1 MRVTFDFSWIAR
13 VVGSGLLTVLLFAT
27 ASNAQLLDFPPVTHP
42 SLLPPGSW
50 AYALPFIEMTKR
62 DVGGGDHPEWVQGK
76 TSYDGTYLTIQGFPQ
91 WITFPNAPFWYQ
103 AVSVGQASDEPLSVA
118 PCGVPTEG
126 GVVPQPIECGNFTTK
141 VRVDSYT
148 GAMVGGTSTD
158 LVFRGHVILSHF
170 ACSDGVSVY
179 PNCGTGGFGE
189 VIDLDANGT
198 LLTGKVVEM
207 GSQYV
212 DATTARF
219 NFRVQVTGGLLAGAA
234 LGNNKFDSNAFDLG
248 VDVTSANFTGSFA
261 AGAFSGAAK
270 GVGGGIQKV
279 AGLAQCTGLVN
290 GRVWNDINHNN
301 LQDAGEPGLPG
312 AAVTLTKTGLP
323 VKSTTSDTNGVYA
336 FPYVCGGDN
345 QLDVS
350 PPTGFMSSA
359 PASRIVT
366 VPAGGIV
373 SGVNFGFFAV
383 PTGNYASYKQS
394 AWGAKPKAGNAAQLL
409 ASNFDAVYPTGEV
422 VIGIPD
428 TVGRYSITMTG
439 APVIQTFLPQGGP
452 PAALT
457 KSYVDPISLWKPKHN
472 GKFGH
477 HKMISQLAGNVM
489 ALQLNVDFSNKAIT
503 RFGFASL
510 RVVPGGPLA
519 GQSVGQVL
527 ALANRVLGGDAVPT
541 GLTLQQIN
549 DVVERINRNYESG
562 GVDFGYLQP

>member
-1 MRVTFDFSWIAR
+1 MRVTFDRSRIAR
-13 VVGSGLLTVLLFAT
+13 VVGSGLLTLLLFAT
-27 ASNAQLLDFPPVTHP
+27 ASSAQLLDFPPPTHP
-42 SLLPPGSW
+42 SLLPAGSW
-50 AYALPFIEMTKR
+50 TYALPFIEMTKR

-76 TSYDGTYLTIQGFPQ
+76 TTYDGTYLTIQGFPQ

-118 PCGVPTEG
+118 PCGVPNEG
-126 GVVPQPIECGNFTTK
+126 GVPNLPIECGNFTTK

-170 ACSDGVSVY
+170 ACADGSSVY
-179 PNCGTGGFGE
+179 PNCPTGFGE
-189 VIDLDANGT
+189 VIDLEANGT

-219 NFRVQVTGGLLAGAA
+219 NFRVQITGGLLAGAA
-234 LGNNKFDSNAFDLG
+234 LGTNKFDSNAFDMG
-248 VDVTSANFTGSFA
+248 VDVTSANFAGSFA
-261 AGAFSGAAK
+261 QGAFTGDAK
-270 GVGGGIQKV
+270 GVGGGVQKV

-301 LQDAGEPGLPG
+301 LLDAGEAGLPG

-323 VKSTTSDTNGVYA
+323 VKSTTTDSNGIYA
-336 FPYVCGGDN
+336 FPYVCSGDN
-345 QLDVS
+345 QIDVA
-350 PPTGFMSSA
+350 PPTGFTSA
-359 PASRIVT
+359 TAASRIVT

-373 SGVNFGFFAV
+373 SDVNFAFFAV
-383 PTGNYASYKQS
+383 PTGNYATYIQA
-394 AWGAKPKAGNAAQLL
+394 AWGAKPKVGNAAKLL
-409 ASNFDAVYPTGEV
+409 ADNFARVYPTGEL
-422 VIGIPD
+422 VIGMPD

-439 APVIQTFLPQGGP
+439 ADVIQTFLPQGGP
-452 PAALT
+452 VAALT

-477 HKMISQLAGNVM
+477 HRMISQLAGQVM
-489 ALQLNVDFSNKAIT
+489 ALQLNVDFSNLGIT
-503 RFGFASL
+503 RWGLGTL
-510 RVVPGGPLA
+510 RVASGPLA
-519 GQSVGQVL
+519 GQTVSQVL
-527 ALANRVLGGDAVPT
+527 ALANRVLGGDPVPA

-549 DVVERINRNYESG
+549 EVVFRINLDYLAG
-562 GVDFGYLQP
+562 AIDLKYLQ